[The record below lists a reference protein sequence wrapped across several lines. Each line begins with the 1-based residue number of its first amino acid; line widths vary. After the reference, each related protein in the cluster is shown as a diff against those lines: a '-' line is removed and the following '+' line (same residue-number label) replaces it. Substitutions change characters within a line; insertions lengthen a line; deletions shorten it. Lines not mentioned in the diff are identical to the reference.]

1 MFIGEYSHT
10 IDDKGRMAVPAKFRN
25 KLKSGA
31 VVTRGLDNCLFLF
44 SRDEWD
50 KLAQNIAASP
60 INKANTRAFGRFML
74 AGAMEAEFDSQGRIL
89 LPEYLRGHANLQKK
103 AIVAGIY
110 NRIEIWEESAWQKYS
125 RATQKNSSRIAE
137 GLGEL
142 GI

>member
-74 AGAMEAEFDSQGRIL
+74 AGAM
-89 LPEYLRGHANLQKK
+89 
-103 AIVAGIY
+103 
-110 NRIEIWEESAWQKYS
+110 
-125 RATQKNSSRIAE
+125 
-137 GLGEL
+137 
-142 GI
+142 